1 MAGIEIYAT
10 RYFLMLFII
19 LGLEVMFYLT
29 RQMKVKSVG
38 YLQLMVC
45 NIVLISVRD
54 LYLEMPAQ
62 PDGPPLIIIKL
73 IINSFW
79 LGCLFYC
86 LLCLEII
93 KPKHKLLIMLP
104 QALFMAISLVY
115 TIDVDVLMSGDRI
128 AEQCWWLRLGSVLIN
143 LFYITLLTINIVK
156 RLIAG
161 KSIEAF
167 MLAFITLSMTIIVFM
182 PMGSFLNQ
190 NYLDVLTMDIVFY
203 YGYCAIVA
211 HYNIDRDYMNSRL
224 ELEKS
229 KNSLLMAQIQPHF
242 IFNSLMAIQAQCID
256 YPEIY
261 NSVESFSQYLRS
273 NLDSM
278 GDPEPTTFDRE
289 LQHINAYLALEKLNY
304 GDLLT
309 VEYDIC
315 REDFVLPALSV
326 EPLVEN
332 AVRHGIGTCVKG
344 GKITI
349 SVKETRDFIVVDVKD
364 HSYGEKNIT
373 VKQKN
378 RKSIG
383 IKNVRARLQA
393 MNMGSLDISKNG
405 DDTCARI
412 LLKKRFEEDM
422 ENGNTNSR

>member
-1 MAGIEIYAT
+1 MAGIVEYGT

-29 RQMKVKSVG
+29 RQMNIKSVG

-45 NIVLISVRD
+45 DIILISMRD
-54 LYLEMPAQ
+54 LFLAMP
-62 PDGPPLIIIKL
+62 PRPGGFSLFVVKL
-73 IINSFW
+73 ITNSYW
-79 LGCLFYC
+79 LECLFYC
-86 LLCLEII
+86 LFCVEII
-93 KPKHKLLIMLP
+93 QTKQKRLIFLP
-104 QALFMAISLVY
+104 QAIYMAVTLVY
-115 TIDVDVLMSGDRI
+115 TVDIDLILTGSAVP
-128 AEQCWWLRLGSVLIN
+128 EQNLWLRMGAVIID
-143 LFYITLLTINIVK
+143 LFYIALLTVNIVK
-156 RLIAG
+156 RLISG

-167 MLAFITLSMTIIVFM
+167 MLSFITLSMTIIVFT

-190 NYLDVLTMDIVFY
+190 NYLDILTMNVVFY

-211 HYNIDRDYMNSRL
+211 HYNIERDYMNNRL
-224 ELEKS
+224 ELEKN
-229 KNSLLMAQIQPHF
+229 KNALLMAQIQPHF

-261 NSVESFSQYLRS
+261 KSVESFSQYLRS

-289 LQHINAYLALEKLNY
+289 LQHINAYLDLEKLNY
-304 GDLLT
+304 GDLLS
-309 VEYDIC
+309 VKYDIC
-315 REDFVLPALSV
+315 RQDFVLPALSV

-344 GKITI
+344 GSIII
-349 SVKETRDFIVVDVKD
+349 SVKETRDFIVIDVKD
-364 HSYGEKNIT
+364 HSNGEKNIT

-393 MNMGSLDISKNG
+393 MNMGTLEISKDGNN
-405 DDTCARI
+405 TCARI
-412 LLKKRFEEDM
+412 LMKKKFEEES
-422 ENGNTNSR
+422 ENGNTDRR